1 MTLHKFPLVS
11 KKVCIVSF
19 IPESVISVFSLA
31 KKFTHDRV
39 LSNESLH
46 VKSSIIK
53 SNEGLIAKIKLKGI
67 ITFQNKSINIC

>member
-1 MTLHKFPLVS
+1 MTLHKFPFDS
-11 KKVCIVSF
+11 KDCVVSF
-19 IPESVISVFSLA
+19 NLQSVISVFSLA

-39 LSNESLH
+39 FSNVSPYL
-46 VKSSIIK
+46 KSSIIK